1 MVAEQKQHS
10 QEKSAAESTGAAGT
24 AYLEMRN
31 ISKSFPGVQA
41 LENVDFAVEQG
52 EVHALVGENGAGKS
66 TLMKVLTGIHTDYQG
81 DIFLEGERVEFSSPA
96 EAQKAGLAIIH
107 QELELIPEMTVAEN
121 VFLGREPGRGFIK
134 YGKMKSEARK
144 IFDRFGL
151 DIDVDKKVS
160 DLTIGNQQ
168 MVEIARAV
176 SQQAE
181 LIAMDEPTS
190 SLSRQEIEIL
200 FKLIED
206 LRDEGIAIIYI
217 SHHLEEIFEIC
228 DRVTVL
234 RDGIK
239 IGEQEVKATDR
250 AGIVRQMVGRDVDER
265 FPEIKEDSGD
275 IVLEVENLNVPELV
289 DDVSFQLERGE
300 IFGLAGL
307 MGAGRSEIARAIC
320 GMYRNIT
327 GSIYLDG
334 EKISINSPQEAIKH
348 GIYYLTENR
357 KEEGLIPELSVR
369 KNITLSILDKLTLV
383 RGFISGKQ
391 EKNLVKNFIGD
402 LDIRTSSHEKLV
414 KNLSGGN
421 QQKVVLARVLSTE
434 PRVIIMDEP
443 TRGIDVGAKQEI
455 YQLMSRLADSG
466 VGIIFISSELPELIN
481 LAGRIGVVY
490 RGKIQGVLDSENF
503 SKEKIMNLATGGN

>member
-1 MVAEQKQHS
+1 MVAEHKQMEEKPAAADIKAGGHS
-10 QEKSAAESTGAAGT
+10 F
-24 AYLEMRN
+24 LEMKN

-41 LENVDFAVEQG
+41 LKDVDFAVEKG

-66 TLMKVLTGIHTDYQG
+66 TLMKVLTGIHTDYRG
-81 DIFLEGERVEFSSPA
+81 EIFLEGEKVEFSSPA

-107 QELELIPEMTVAEN
+107 QELELIPEMTAAEN

-134 YGKMKSEARK
+134 YGKMKSEAKK

-160 DLTIGNQQ
+160 ALTIGNQQ

-176 SQQAE
+176 SQKAE

-200 FKLIED
+200 FELIGD

-217 SHHLEEIFEIC
+217 SHHLEEIFEIS

-239 IGEQEVKATDR
+239 VGEQNVRATDR

-275 IVLEVENLNVPELV
+275 TVLTVESLNVPEKV
-289 DDVSFQLERGE
+289 NDVSFQIKKGE

-320 GMYRNIT
+320 GMYKNVS
-327 GSIYLDG
+327 GSIYLEG
-334 EKISINSPQEAIKH
+334 ERIEINSPQKAIKH

-369 KNITLSILDKLTLV
+369 KNITLSILDKLTRV

-391 EKNLVKNFIGD
+391 EKNLVQNFIGD
-402 LDIRTSSHEKLV
+402 LDIRTSSQEKLV

-455 YQLMSRLADSG
+455 YQLMNRLADSG

-481 LAGRIGVVY
+481 LAGRIGVIY
-490 RGKIQGVLDSENF
+490 KGRIQGILDSENF